1 MGKESF
7 ILYDNYATQINL
19 LNDEQAGVL
28 FKAIFAHRT
37 GEALPKMDGATA
49 MAFSFISSSMQADEE
64 RYEKIC
70 EKRRQAGSLG
80 GAPLGN
86 ENAKNKQNK
95 QKVEETSKTSKS
107 PPDIDIDIDIDKSQK
122 KEENKKKKENAQ
134 AQFFKDFPSIVFD
147 NYDRNVL
154 AELTAE
160 DWLFIIQQFKK
171 SDWLRKNVK
180 TVSMLCKLSTRILA
194 GQYAPFEKADG
205 DGVTDEER
213 AENIRR
219 FEAMFGTT
227 AGY

>member
-49 MAFSFISSSMQADEE
+49 MAFSFISSSMQADAE
-64 RYEKIC
+64 RYSETCAKRKEAITKRWEK
-70 EKRRQAGSLG
+70 EK
-80 GAPLGN
+80 
-86 ENAKNKQNK
+86 E
-95 QKVEETSKTSKS
+95 SKS
-107 PPDIDIDIDIDKSQK
+107 IQMNTSEYKSIQKHSDIDIDIDIDKSQK

>member
-7 ILYDNYATQINL
+7 ILYDNYNEQIKL
-19 LNDEQAGVL
+19 LSDQQAGVL

-37 GEALPKMDGATA
+37 GEALPKMDGATS
-49 MAFSFISSSMQADEE
+49 MAFSFISSSMKADEE
-64 RYEKIC
+64 RYERIC
-70 EKRRQAGSLG
+70 EKRKQAGLQ
-80 GAPLGN
+80 
-86 ENAKNKQNK
+86 NAKRIAND
-95 QKVEETSKTSKS
+95 SKSNQMIANDSKS
-107 PPDIDIDIDIDKSQK
+107 PPDIDIDIDIEIDIDESQK

-154 AELTAE
+154 ADLTAE

-205 DGVTDEER
+205 DGITDEER